1 MAKYAIALYASRGKP
16 GRLYV
21 GDELL
26 GPFET
31 DREAVIA
38 GRDEE
43 HVGIE
48 GPPVSVLV
56 FDGEIHELAAKVS
69 QAA

>member
-1 MAKYAIALYASRGKP
+1 MAKYAIALYRSSDKL

-21 GDELL
+21 GGELL

-38 GRDEE
+38 GHDTE

-48 GPPVSVLV
+48 GPPVGVLV
-56 FDGEIHELAAKVS
+56 FDGEIHALAAESK
-69 QAA
+69 AA